1 MPVRIRHAPGVFC
14 EADRPV
20 GRPASKT
27 ESRWCSMMTALAIV
41 WGAVTVVLIV
51 LLIYRGTLTMHE
63 DDQLFLDSAED
74 HMQKEQVELIGK
86 MERITPWVRVC
97 GAGSAVLL
105 VVMAGVYLAKNL
117 TR

>member
-1 MPVRIRHAPGVFC
+1 
-14 EADRPV
+14 
-20 GRPASKT
+20 
-27 ESRWCSMMTALAIV
+27 MMVALVIV
-41 WGAVTVVLIV
+41 WSVFTAVLVV

-86 MERITPWVRVC
+86 MERLTPWVRVC

-105 VVMAGVYLAKNL
+105 VVMAGLYLAKNL

>member
-1 MPVRIRHAPGVFC
+1 MMIALGIIWGVF
-14 EADRPV
+14 
-20 GRPASKT
+20 
-27 ESRWCSMMTALAIV
+27 
-41 WGAVTVVLIV
+41 TVVLVI

-86 MERITPWVRVC
+86 MERLTPWVRLC

-105 VVMAGVYLAKNL
+105 VVMAGVYLARNL

>member
-1 MPVRIRHAPGVFC
+1 
-14 EADRPV
+14 
-20 GRPASKT
+20 
-27 ESRWCSMMTALAIV
+27 MMTAMVAV
-41 WGAVTVVLIV
+41 WAVLTLGLIV

-74 HMQKEQVELIGK
+74 HMQKEQTELLSK
-86 MERITPWVRVC
+86 MNRLTPWLRIC

-105 VVMAGVYLAKNL
+105 AVIAGTYVFQNM

>member
-1 MPVRIRHAPGVFC
+1 MMIALGIIWGVF
-14 EADRPV
+14 
-20 GRPASKT
+20 
-27 ESRWCSMMTALAIV
+27 
-41 WGAVTVVLIV
+41 TVVLVV

-86 MERITPWVRVC
+86 MERLTPWVRVC
-97 GAGSAVLL
+97 GAGSAVML
-105 VVMAGVYLAKNL
+105 VAMGVLYLAKNL